1 VSRFLDGF
9 SGSAFLSVSGG
20 TIGDLFLPHE
30 LSAPMMLFTASPF
43 LGSVKF
49 IHTISSVD
57 FGTDIVLGQN
67 LDLFWEAS

>member
-1 VSRFLDGF
+1 
-9 SGSAFLSVSGG
+9 
-20 TIGDLFLPHE
+20 
-30 LSAPMMLFTASPF
+30 MMLFTASPF